1 MHYRGKN
8 YKRIMLLGNS
18 GSGKSWT
25 AERLGKKT
33 GYPVIYLD
41 LECWQAGWKYPP
53 EAEGYEKNREFVNKE
68 EWIIDGNHHETMEM
82 RFQAADL
89 ILFFDISR
97 LQCVYSV
104 WKRHG
109 HKRVD
114 LPDYLEEKRDKNF
127 YQLLKWTW
135 DFPKKRRPGL
145 LSIFEKYQD
154 KTILTFRTRKEAEA
168 FLEEVQP

>member
-1 MHYRGKN
+1 M
-8 YKRIMLLGNS
+8 
-18 GSGKSWT
+18 
-25 AERLGKKT
+25 
-33 GYPVIYLD
+33 
-41 LECWQAGWKYPP
+41 
-53 EAEGYEKNREFVNKE
+53 NKE
-68 EWIIDGNHHETMEM
+68 EWIIDGNHLETMEM

-114 LPDYLEEKRDKNF
+114 LPDYLEEKRDKKF

-168 FLEEVQP
+168 FIEEVQP